1 MSDLLRVIYGYVPG
15 SRVPSYS
22 QAELWSSVHIGMA
35 IVCACLPPLRP
46 LFSRVWLSSVK
57 AHYNSLRKSVSFRT
71 RGSAQTSSNEG
82 AGESGKSMVVP
93 PPPRTEVCQCGAR
106 GTSPHEDGTW
116 LASPGEERTW
126 LANLHEDSPWLA
138 SRHDDRAWLAS
149 PREDNPWLASPHDDR
164 IWV

>member
-1 MSDLLRVIYGYVPG
+1 MSDLDHSVIITSVIITGILRVIYGYVPG

-35 IVCACLPPLRP
+35 IICACLPPLRP

-82 AGESGKSMVVP
+82 
-93 PPPRTEVCQCGAR
+93 
-106 GTSPHEDGTW
+106 
-116 LASPGEERTW
+116 PG
-126 LANLHEDSPWLA
+126 NQG
-138 SRHDDRAWLAS
+138 
-149 PREDNPWLASPHDDR
+149 R
-164 IWV
+164 IWWCRLRHGLICASAELEVQVPMKTKPGWRVPAKRGLGWQIFMKIALGWRVAMTTGPG